1 MLKGQKVKSKEAKK
15 EIKHIYATSTAEGIK
30 GIAVNF
36 NGMLLF

>member
-1 MLKGQKVKSKEAKK
+1 MLKGQKVKSKEAMR
-15 EIKHIYATSTAEGIK
+15 EIKQIYATLTAEGIK